1 MIQEDKI
8 AAMAEQ
14 GIPLS
19 ELLRQA
25 GLPEERSDAKKEQNG
40 AEAAF
45 LPLHTH
51 CHIGAGI
58 HMNPRLSAFF
68 QNIGQGFRNL
78 CEKEKD
84 IG

>member
-1 MIQEDKI
+1 MIYITNGYVIDPKTQFEGYRDILIQEDKI

-40 AEAAF
+40 AEAD
-45 LPLHTH
+45 
-51 CHIGAGI
+51 
-58 HMNPRLSAFF
+58 RKSVV
-68 QNIGQGFRNL
+68 
-78 CEKEKD
+78 
-84 IG
+84 